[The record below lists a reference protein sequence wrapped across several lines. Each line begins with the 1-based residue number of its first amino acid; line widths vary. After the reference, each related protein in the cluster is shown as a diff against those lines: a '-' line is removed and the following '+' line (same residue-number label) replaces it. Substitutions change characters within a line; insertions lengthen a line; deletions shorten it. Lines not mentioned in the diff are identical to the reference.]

1 MENGI
6 VVIDLGTLSGMQNN
20 DLLEECNVRKLMS
33 LLALMVTIVGIAG
46 CQSKSSD
53 SSAKKSSTMVTAN
66 KFDQKALQKRYT
78 KISDTV
84 IQTLT
89 KITVKDDQKDIMA
102 SAKKGGGDLDKVTL
116 ELQHNHPASG
126 IGTKNT
132 NADLTKALITYSQT
146 ATDALKSLQGNDS
159 NAFQSDVKNF
169 FSQAASI
176 GKQYFNGQLPVS
188 IQKFSQNR
196 QAVTTIPSK

>member
-1 MENGI
+1 M
-6 VVIDLGTLSGMQNN
+6 
-20 DLLEECNVRKLMS
+20 RKLMS
-33 LLALMVTIVGIAG
+33 LLVLMVTIVGIAG

-53 SSAKKSSTMVTAN
+53 SSAKKSSTMVTTN

-102 SAKKGGGDLDKVTL
+102 SAKKGVDDLDKITL
-116 ELQHNHPASG
+116 ELQNNQPASG

-132 NADLTKALITYSQT
+132 NGDLTKALITYSQT

-188 IQKFSQNR
+188 IQNFSQNR